1 MLNEK
6 NKEPEIRT
14 TAAGKSGEK
23 KIAAGSKGTIVDMV
37 SYYNFEVGKTYL
49 MKGTLMDKATGKT
62 VTVSGKPVTAS
73 EILTPKTANGTIKLI
88 FTFSATAIKDGSKLV
103 VFEKCYEY
111 DVKTKSKGDLIAK
124 HTALDDEGQTV
135 TVKKKPEKPNKPN
148 KPEKPDK
155 PMEVPKT
162 GDTSKMMQYLIVLVL
177 SFVLMTLAACRKYRE
192 EDEKHDEL

>member
-23 KIAAGSKGTIVDMV
+23 KIAAGSKVTIVDMV

-49 MKGTLMDKATGKT
+49 MKGTLMDKSTGKT

-73 EILTPKTANGTIKLI
+73 KVFTPKKANGTVKMS

-148 KPEKPDK
+148 KPDK

>member
-1 MLNEK
+1 MVNEK

-23 KIAAGSKGTIVDMV
+23 KIAAGSKVTIVDTV
-37 SYYNFEVGKTYL
+37 SYYNLEVGRTYL

-73 EILTPKTANGTIKLI
+73 KVFTPKTANGTVKMS

-124 HTALDDEGQTV
+124 HTDLDDEGQTV
-135 TVKKKPEKPNKPN
+135 TVKKKPENP
-148 KPEKPDK
+148 KPDE
-155 PMEVPKT
+155 PQNPSEVPKT
-162 GDTSKMMQYLIVLVL
+162 GDAANTARYLLLTLLTLTILACAAYRRYL
-177 SFVLMTLAACRKYRE
+177 SEEEQKY
-192 EDEKHDEL
+192 DEL